1 MKHCSVIIVIIG
13 LLYVG
18 AVIGITISSQN
29 INAIALIIFTIYIAY
44 VFHIKFK
51 GVFHNKIT
59 FLETIRS
66 NTLYSSF
73 KKSLLDEN
81 DASQSND
88 ALLKIL
94 HMMLVVGIIF
104 MAFCFIINLIGD
116 GEKLGPFGDFLGGVL
131 NPIFTL
137 MTFFGVIVTIA
148 LQKMELGAAREE
160 YKKSANA
167 LSTQAI
173 ENTFFSMLSLHH
185 GIVENLHFST
195 NSFNMDGNTLKNT
208 VARDQAQ
215 MGIFKLNGDS
225 ASGAASFS
233 ALLKLLHTYSTDE
246 SDTIKIYKYIQEN
259 HNHLFGHYFRN
270 LYQIIKFIDTNKHI
284 DEIDKKKYISIL
296 RSQISTYETVAL
308 FINCYRDVVDDGK
321 FRYFLIKYHMLEHM
335 PIIRSRNSSGV
346 AEYKIT
352 NFNFI
357 IASSNTIKDFLPS
370 DQNTEGYNGAFGKMN
385 LDFSD

>member
-1 MKHCSVIIVIIG
+1 MKHCSVIITIYG

-18 AVIGITISSQN
+18 AMIGITISNQN
-29 INAIALIIFTIYIAY
+29 INTIALIIISLYLAY
-44 VFHIKFK
+44 VSCIKFK
-51 GVFHNKIT
+51 IIFHNKTT
-59 FLETIRS
+59 FFETIRS

-73 KKSLLDEN
+73 KNSLLDEN

-94 HMMLVVGIIF
+94 HMMLVAGISF
-104 MAFCFIINLIGD
+104 MAVCFIINVIGD

-137 MTFFGVIVTIA
+137 MTFFGVIVTIV
-148 LQKMELGAAREE
+148 LQKIELGAAREE
-160 YKKSANA
+160 YKKSADA
-167 LSTQAI
+167 LGTQAI

-195 NSFNMDGNTLKNT
+195 DNFNMDGNILKNT
-208 VARDQAQ
+208 LARSQAQ
-215 MGIFKLNGDS
+215 LNIFKLNGES
-225 ASGAASFS
+225 ARGAASFS
-233 ALLKLLHTYSTDE
+233 ALLKLLNTYSVDE

-308 FINCYRDVVDDGK
+308 FINCYQDVVDDGK
-321 FRYFLIKYHMLEHM
+321 FRYLLIKYHMLEHM
-335 PIIRSRNSSGV
+335 PITKSRDSNRD
-346 AEYKIT
+346 AIYKIT

-357 IASSNTIKDFLPS
+357 IASSKTIKDFLS
-370 DQNTEGYNGAFGKMN
+370 SEQHAEGHNGAFGKMK